1 MQESAWWQHSVI
13 YEIYPRSFQDSNG
26 DGVGDLN
33 GILERLDYLVGLG
46 IDAIW
51 ISPIYPSPMADF
63 GYDVSDY
70 CGIDPIFG
78 AMEDFNR
85 LLAEVHLRGLR
96 MILDFV
102 PNHTSDH
109 HPWFVESRPFREN
122 PKRSWYLWRDQPNNW
137 LSHFGGSAW
146 EFDERTGQYYL
157 HSFLK
162 QQPDLNW
169 RNPDVKADMFDALR
183 FWFPRR
189 SVHFHELGE
198 VHPIPKQHLDGLN
211 VGLKSIAR

>member
-1 MQESAWWQHSVI
+1 MTAFLYQRSLIIGSIFQFEAWTKGAFVEMQKLAWWQHSVI
-13 YEIYPRSFQDSNG
+13 YEIYPRSFQDTNG
-26 DGVGDLN
+26 DGVGDLR
-33 GILERLDYLVGLG
+33 GVLRRLDYLVGLG

-78 AMEDFNR
+78 TMEDFNR

-102 PNHTSDH
+102 PNHTSDQ
-109 HPWFVESRPFREN
+109 HPWFVESRSSREN
-122 PKRSWYLWRDQPNNW
+122 PKRSWYLWCDQPNNW

-162 QQPDLNW
+162 QQPDLN
-169 RNPDVKADMFDALR
+169 
-183 FWFPRR
+183 R
-189 SVHFHELGE
+189 SEESRV
-198 VHPIPKQHLDGLN
+198 
-211 VGLKSIAR
+211 